1 MITFFKDITF
11 GVLYEQIKAQQEL
24 KNMVN
29 NTLYQKIGVPLQTII
44 RNCKNLE
51 ASRELQ
57 LFERYQLKNC
67 SLKSQ
72 LTGTIILCKQVV
84 LRLKDMQ
91 DWSALLNGT
100 FVSKNINFNFES
112 KLKEIIQGMRMK
124 ANYNNVV
131 LSADY
136 IFKSKKNFS

>member
-1 MITFFKDITF
+1 
-11 GVLYEQIKAQQEL
+11 
-24 KNMVN
+24 MVN

-72 LTGTIILCKQVV
+72 LTGTIILCK
-84 LRLKDMQ
+84 
-91 DWSALLNGT
+91 
-100 FVSKNINFNFES
+100 
-112 KLKEIIQGMRMK
+112 
-124 ANYNNVV
+124 
-131 LSADY
+131 
-136 IFKSKKNFS
+136 